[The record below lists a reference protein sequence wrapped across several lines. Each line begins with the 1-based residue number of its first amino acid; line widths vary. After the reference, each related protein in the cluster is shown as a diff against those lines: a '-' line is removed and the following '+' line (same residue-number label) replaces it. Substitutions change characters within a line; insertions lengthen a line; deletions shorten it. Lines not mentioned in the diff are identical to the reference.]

1 MRFLRASAAIFLVNA
16 PLVSL
21 AGLAWGA
28 DPEVLPAP
36 RFAPGDT
43 WVVDRSVETGKDG
56 FSHLRLVGRIDRVG
70 SDSLVMGVK
79 LDGAPGDFE
88 DHLMGLDL
96 SDRRMV
102 DGQSVTTGRPL
113 AFPLKVGET
122 WQEDFVDPR
131 RQGAQ
136 TSAHITRTCK
146 VVGWEDVVVPAGTF
160 HALKIESNGQLTA
173 QLSLPATA
181 VSASAASPAGGTS
194 FANAQPARSVTVTG
208 LNYRAVYYVP
218 AVKSWVKMVTEQYN
232 SENVRTRRETSVL
245 VSFTPAR

>member
-1 MRFLRASAAIFLVNA
+1 MRFSVACAAIFLVGA
-16 PLVSL
+16 QLCSL
-21 AGLAWGA
+21 SDAAWAA
-28 DPEVLPAP
+28 DPDILPAP
-36 RFAPGDT
+36 TFVPGDT
-43 WVVDRSVETGKDG
+43 WVLDRSIETGKDG
-56 FSHLRLVGRIDRVG
+56 FSHVRIVGRIERVG

-96 SDRRMV
+96 SDRRML
-102 DGQSVTTGRPL
+102 DGQSVATSRPL

-131 RQGAQ
+131 HQGTQ

-173 QLSLPATA
+173 QLSIPATA
-181 VSASAASPAGGTS
+181 VSASAASPSEGTS
-194 FANAQPARSVTVTG
+194 ISHAQQARSETVTG
-208 LNYRAVYYVP
+208 INYRAVYYVP
-218 AVKSWVKMVTEQYN
+218 SIKSWVKMVTEQYN
-232 SENVRTRRETSVL
+232 GENVRKKRETSVL
-245 VSFTPAR
+245 VSYTPAH